1 MALRSLFRAVTIT
14 LSSAMVVILAGVLL
28 PERVEATDQSTAT
41 KPIVN
46 AAESTVIGSGG
57 TVEVADAQAARDVF
71 EALKTLRNVV
81 QTHDKR
87 DRENRPRPVALPR
100 RPERK
105 VVASSFDS
113 AMLDSLIDKTLAAAK
128 TEAARRTTD
137 EEFVRRVFLD
147 VTGELPGPDQII
159 SFCRNRD
166 REKRGKLIEYLLV
179 SRDYAENWARYW
191 RDVVEYHSVVMNR
204 NKIRSDVFVSWLADE
219 FAKNAPWD
227 EIATK
232 MIVAEGANDKFG
244 AVNFAIAQ
252 QDGSPVE
259 MAGEVSRIF
268 LGVQIQCAQ
277 CHDHPTDSWKRKQF
291 HEFAA
296 FFAGNRVRREVKG
309 EDGKVLNAQ
318 QAKKAMQTKGQPQPK
333 PYFVL
338 FTQPK
343 PKYTMPDL
351 KDPQKQ
357 IPVIPRFFLASSTDS
372 IPEGLSATEL
382 RRLAASYITGQDNP
396 WFARAYVNRIWYVLM
411 GDAFYNPVDD
421 LGPDRTAN
429 APEIINTLA
438 DEWAKGGYDIRW
450 LFRVIL
456 NSKAYQREI
465 RSVNTK
471 TGRTPFAANCASRLR
486 ADQIYDALGHALD
499 LPIDANGAGG
509 MFKGIVKKV
518 AAQAKRGPLTPRDAL
533 NKLFGADP
541 SLPND
546 DVLGTIPQALF
557 LMNSPQVNRA
567 LEARPGTMLGQ
578 LLMSTPDNRAVL
590 ESLYLRVLARRPT
603 TSEVESCGRYLTAI
617 GDRKTGFEDIL
628 WALVNSTEFVSRR

>member
-1 MALRSLFRAVTIT
+1 MALKSLFRAGTIT
-14 LSSAMVVILAGVLL
+14 LSVATLVLVAGLLSA
-28 PERVEATDQSTAT
+28 ERVEATDQSTA
-41 KPIVN
+41 PNAGVN
-46 AAESTVIGSGG
+46 GPGG
-57 TVEVADAQAARDVF
+57 TIEVADARASREVF
-71 EALKTLRNVV
+71 DALKTLRNAV
-81 QTHDKR
+81 QKHDR
-87 DRENRPRPVALPR
+87 IESENGRRAAALPR

-105 VVASSFDS
+105 VVAPSFDS
-113 AMLDSLIDKTLAAAK
+113 ATLDSMIDQSLAAAK

-147 VTGELPGPDQII
+147 VTGELPTPEQIV

-166 REKRGKLIEYLLV
+166 REKRGKLIDYLLA
-179 SRDYAENWARYW
+179 SREYAENWARYW
-191 RDVVEYHSVVMNR
+191 RDVIEYHSVNVNR
-204 NKIRSDVFVSWLADE
+204 NKVRSDVFVSWLADE

-232 MIVAEGANDKFG
+232 MIVAEGPNDKNG

-268 LGVQIQCAQ
+268 MGVQIQCAQ

-318 QAKKAMQTKGQPQPK
+318 QAKKALQTKTKGQPQPK

-338 FTQPK
+338 FSQPR

-357 IPVIPRFFLASSTDS
+357 IPVVPKFFLASSTDT
-372 IPEGLSATEL
+372 IPDGLSATEL
-382 RRLAASYITGQDNP
+382 RKLAASYITGQDNP

-411 GDAFYNPVDD
+411 GDSFYNPVDD

-429 APEIINTLA
+429 LPEIIDTLA
-438 DEWAKGGYDIRW
+438 DAWAKGGYDIRW

-486 ADQIYDALGHALD
+486 ADQIYDALAHALD
-499 LPIDANGAGG
+499 LPIDGAGG
-509 MFKGIVKKV
+509 GGMMKGIAKKPG
-518 AAQAKRGPLTPRDAL
+518 AQAKRGPLTPRDAL

-557 LMNSPQVNRA
+557 LMNSPQVNKA
-567 LEARPGTMLGQ
+567 IEARPGTMLGQ

-590 ESLYLRVLARRPT
+590 EALYLRVLARRPT
-603 TSEVESCGRYLTAI
+603 TSEVESCGRYLSAI
-617 GDRKTGFEDIL
+617 GDRRTGFEDIL
-628 WALVNSTEFVSRR
+628 WALVNSTEFLSRR